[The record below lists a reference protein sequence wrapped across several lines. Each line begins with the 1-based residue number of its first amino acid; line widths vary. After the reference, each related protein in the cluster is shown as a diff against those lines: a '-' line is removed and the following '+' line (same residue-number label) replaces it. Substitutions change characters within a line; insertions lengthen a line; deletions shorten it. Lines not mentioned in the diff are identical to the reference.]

1 LNRHSVNP
9 RRGNPG
15 LRRRRATLSP
25 RPTIDHVRRPQIL
38 AAAAAVIAE
47 RGVAATRI
55 ADIAERCEVSPPAVL
70 YWFDSK
76 EQLLAEALVADDD
89 QFYEE
94 LRERLAGAGDARE
107 RLAAL
112 FGAAADGAHDF
123 ALWMELWTWA
133 LRDAD
138 LRAARERFDSRWRAT
153 IEAVIADGV
162 AAGEFGTRVGAAID
176 PAQAALAI
184 AALIDGLTVQAALGD
199 PEVSVPRLTETVLA
213 SAERLLDTE
222 LPARAGGRA
231 SP

>member
-1 LNRHSVNP
+1 M
-9 RRGNPG
+9 
-15 LRRRRATLSP
+15 
-25 RPTIDHVRRPQIL
+25 
-38 AAAAAVIAE
+38 IAE

-123 ALWMELWTWA
+123 ALWMELWNQA
-133 LRDAD
+133 LRNEE
-138 LRAARERFDSRWRAT
+138 LRQARERFDARWRAE
-153 IEAVIADGV
+153 IEAIVRDGQ
-162 AAGEFGTRVGAAID
+162 AAGEFGAAD
-176 PAQAALAI
+176 PALIALSLS
-184 AALIDGLTVQAALGD
+184 ALIDGLTVQVALGD
-199 PEVSVPRLTETVLA
+199 PELSDRRLLEAVTI
-213 SAERLLDTE
+213 SAERLLECE
-222 LPARAGGRA
+222 LPPAKGGGRA

>member
-1 LNRHSVNP
+1 
-9 RRGNPG
+9 
-15 LRRRRATLSP
+15 LSP
-25 RPTIDHVRRPQIL
+25 RPSIDHIRRPQIL
-38 AAAAAVIAE
+38 AAAAEVIAE

-55 ADIAERCEVSPPAVL
+55 ADVAERSGVSPPAVL

-76 EQLLAEALVADDD
+76 EQLLAEALTADDD
-89 QFYEE
+89 RFYEE
-94 LRERLAGAGDARE
+94 LSGRLAEAETPAE
-107 RLAAL
+107 RMVVLIETT
-112 FGAAADGAHDF
+112 AADNDF

-162 AAGEFGTRVGAAID
+162 AAGEFGDSVD

-199 PEVSVPRLTETVLA
+199 PEVSVARLTETVLA
-213 SAERLLDTE
+213 SAERLLEAE
-222 LPARAGGRA
+222 LPTKAGGRA

>member
-1 LNRHSVNP
+1 M
-9 RRGNPG
+9 
-15 LRRRRATLSP
+15 SP
-25 RPTIDHVRRPQIL
+25 RPTVDHVRRPQIL

-55 ADIAERCEVSPPAVL
+55 ADIAARCEVSPPAVL

-94 LRERLAGAGDARE
+94 LRERLDGAGDARE

-123 ALWMELWTWA
+123 ALWMELWNQA
-133 LRDAD
+133 LRDER
-138 LRAARERFDSRWRAT
+138 LRQARERFDARWRAE
-153 IEAVIADGV
+153 IEAIVRDGQ
-162 AAGEFGTRVGAAID
+162 AAGEFGAVD
-176 PAQAALAI
+176 PALVALSLS
-184 AALIDGLTVQAALGD
+184 ALIDGLTVQVALGD
-199 PEVSVPRLTETVLA
+199 PELSDRRLLEAVTI
-213 SAERLLDTE
+213 SAERLLECE
-222 LPARAGGRA
+222 LPAARGGGRA

>member
-1 LNRHSVNP
+1 M
-9 RRGNPG
+9 
-15 LRRRRATLSP
+15 
-25 RPTIDHVRRPQIL
+25 L
-38 AAAAAVIAE
+38 AAAAEVIAE

-55 ADIAERCEVSPPAVL
+55 ADVAERCGVSPPAVL

-76 EQLLAEALVADDD
+76 EKLLAEALTADDD
-89 QFYEE
+89 RFYEE
-94 LRERLAGAGDARE
+94 LSERLADEATPSGRMV
-107 RLAAL
+107 AL
-112 FGAAADGAHDF
+112 IEAAACDADF

-138 LRAARERFDSRWRAT
+138 LRAARERFDSRWRAA

-162 AAGEFGTRVGAAID
+162 AAAEFGADVD

-199 PEVSVPRLTETVLA
+199 PEVSVPRLTETVVA
-213 SAERLLDTE
+213 SAERLLETK
-222 LPARAGGRA
+222 LPARVGGRT